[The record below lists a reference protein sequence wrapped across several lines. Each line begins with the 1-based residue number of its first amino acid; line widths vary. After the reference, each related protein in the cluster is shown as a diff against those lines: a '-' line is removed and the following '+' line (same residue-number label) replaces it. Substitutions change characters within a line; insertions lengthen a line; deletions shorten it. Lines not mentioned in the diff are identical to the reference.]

1 MSILGFALPAF
12 LVSAAKDGKEGVR
25 NGTGRSVLIVA
36 LFHSSFNSVTG
47 SGYATRFIRELIAG
61 PAALLICLAVLS
73 VVAVLI
79 TLLTRGRLAYR
90 LDGTARPT
98 LPYAGTRQGG
108 GAA

>member
-1 MSILGFALPAF
+1 MAVFAIF
-12 LVSAAKDGKEGVR
+12 LRIVIMWLYNA
-25 NGTGRSVLIVA
+25 TGRSVLIVA

-47 SGYATRFIRELIAG
+47 SDYATRFIRELIAG

-90 LDGTARPT
+90 PESTERST
-98 LPYAGTRQGG
+98 LPYAGTSQDR

>member
-1 MSILGFALPAF
+1 MAAFAIF
-12 LVSAAKDGKEGVR
+12 LRIVIMWLY
-25 NGTGRSVLIVA
+25 NPPGRSVLIVA
-36 LFHSSFNSVTG
+36 LFPSPFYSVTG
-47 SGYATRFIRELIAG
+47 SDYATRFIRELIAG

-90 LDGTARPT
+90 PESTARPT
-98 LPYAGTRQGG
+98 LPYAGTRQDG